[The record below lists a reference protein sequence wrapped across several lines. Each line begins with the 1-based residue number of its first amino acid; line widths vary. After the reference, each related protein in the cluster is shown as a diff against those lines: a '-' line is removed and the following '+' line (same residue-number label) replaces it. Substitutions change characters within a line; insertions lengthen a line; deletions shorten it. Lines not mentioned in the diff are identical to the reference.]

1 MITAGGS
8 DGKIRFWDWNTFAC
22 LGYLSIHPGRLIDVL
37 LPPPNNQ
44 AVAAAAGRSS
54 GAVSSPQ
61 QQQQRLYYSPVV
73 STYFCHERSSLISLC
88 RDGHVHEWKVE
99 ESYRRRKEKMIQR
112 KKIIILR

>member
-8 DGKIRFWDWNTFAC
+8 DGKIRLWDWNTYTC

-37 LPPPNNQ
+37 PAPNNQ
-44 AVAAAAGRSS
+44 AVAAAAGRSR
-54 GAVSSPQ
+54 GAGSSPQQPPQQQQQ

-99 ESYRRRKEKMIQR
+99 ESYRKRKEK
-112 KKIIILR
+112 